1 MPAELIARLLDNNAS
16 WASDVSNAE
25 PAFFPESTKGQS
37 PKLLWI
43 GCADSRVPESVV
55 VACKPGEIFVHRNI
69 ANQFHPEDDNGL
81 SVLTYAV
88 DVLHIDHIVVAGHT
102 YCGGA
107 THCYNDA
114 VTSPEPP
121 STPLARWLVPLTS
134 LARSQHKSQSL
145 FQQQQEQALT
155 ARRDHEE
162 VAIRALIEKN
172 VEMQVRNVARTG
184 IVREAWK
191 NGRDVRVHGWV
202 YELESGR
209 LRDLEVSV
217 GKENALDVL

>member
-1 MPAELIARLLDNNAS
+1 MPAELIARLLDNNAT
-16 WASDVSNAE
+16 WASDVSHAE
-25 PAFFPESTKGQS
+25 PTFFPESAKGQS

-69 ANQFHPEDDNGL
+69 ANQFHPQDDNVL

-88 DVLHIDHIVVAGHT
+88 EALHIDHIVVAGHT

-114 VTSPEPP
+114 SASPEPAAAA
-121 STPLARWLVPLTS
+121 STPLARWLSPLTD
-134 LARSQHKSQSL
+134 LAR
-145 FQQQQEQALT
+145 QQQASASEQAN
-155 ARRDHEE
+155 REN
-162 VAIRALIEKN
+162 AIRALIEKN
-172 VEMQVRNVARTG
+172 VEMQVENVARTS

-191 NGRDVRVHGWV
+191 KGRDIHVHGWV
-202 YELESGR
+202 YELENGR
-209 LRDLEVSV
+209 LRDLEVSIS
-217 GKENALDVL
+217 KENAPEGL